1 MIIVLK
7 TGARETDIAAVE
19 EKVREL
25 GYQPHTIRGEV
36 RTVVAAV
43 GDESTHGSLEP
54 LTHLPMVD
62 RVLPIQKKY
71 KLISRETHPEPAVV
85 KVGDLTVGNG
95 QFHVIAGPCSVETE
109 EQTLTVARAVRR
121 AGATMLRGGAF
132 KPRTSPYSFQGLG
145 AKGLEILARAKA
157 ETGLPIVTEVVREGD
172 LELMCSQVDVLQI
185 GARNALNYSLLE
197 AVADTGKPILLKRGA
212 AATVQEW
219 LLAAEYIVKRG
230 NRNVIL
236 CERGIRTF
244 ETATRNTLDLSAV
257 AVAKLECRLPVI
269 VDPSHGAGRWDIIIP
284 LSKAAAAV
292 GADGL
297 IIEVHPQPEMAL
309 SDGDQQLEP
318 ELFARL
324 MQEIAPF
331 VQAAGR
337 SLAAPGPLPAPH

>member
-7 TGARETDIAAVE
+7 TGARSAEIGAVE
-19 EKVREL
+19 SKVREL
-25 GYQPHTIRGEV
+25 GYEPHTIRGDV

-85 KVGDLTVGNG
+85 RVGDLAVGNG

-109 EQTLTVARAVRR
+109 EQTLTTARAVLA

-145 AKGLEILARAKA
+145 AKGLEILAMAKA
-157 ETGLPIVTEVVREGD
+157 ETGLALVTEVVREAD
-172 LELMCSQVDVLQI
+172 LDLMCQYVDVLQI

-197 AVADTGKPILLKRGA
+197 AVADTGKPVLLKRGI

-230 NRNVIL
+230 NSNVML

-244 ETATRNTLDLSAV
+244 ETATRNTLDLGAV
-257 AVAKLECRLPVI
+257 AVAKLESRLPVI

-297 IIEVHPQPEMAL
+297 VIEVHPQPELAL

-318 ELFARL
+318 ELFQRL
-324 MQEIAPF
+324 MDEIGPF
-331 VQAAGR
+331 VLAAGQ
-337 SLAAPGPLPAPH
+337 SLALPVPKTERT